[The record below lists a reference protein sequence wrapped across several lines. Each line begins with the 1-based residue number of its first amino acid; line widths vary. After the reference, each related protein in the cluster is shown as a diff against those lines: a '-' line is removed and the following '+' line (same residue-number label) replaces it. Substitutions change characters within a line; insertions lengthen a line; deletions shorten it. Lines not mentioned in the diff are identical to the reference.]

1 MTNSEQLFDDYCNAE
16 EIASLKIPGKHGR
29 KTADRQLDIGDEVI
43 VVEVKELDYDPR
55 GIETKN
61 GIKTRMLSSQT
72 VEIGKKARQKI
83 LEGNKQIKS
92 SMLDVGGPSYGLLV
106 LYADHENEMDH
117 HFDPG
122 CVADAMYGDSKIV
135 LTVVNGIPDRSLDEF
150 ERSGRERMTSTSNT
164 SIGAVAVLSK
174 RWPWPEEKGKAPE
187 CGYFLKLDVYHNK
200 YAARS
205 LPPSLLNNENTT
217 HYEYNDSS
225 GYWEPMGGV
234 AEPTTE

>member
-1 MTNSEQLFDDYCNAE
+1 
-16 EIASLKIPGKHGR
+16 
-29 KTADRQLDIGDEVI
+29 
-43 VVEVKELDYDPR
+43 
-55 GIETKN
+55 
-61 GIKTRMLSSQT
+61 
-72 VEIGKKARQKI
+72 
-83 LEGNKQIKS
+83 
-92 SMLDVGGPSYGLLV
+92 
-106 LYADHENEMDH
+106 
-117 HFDPG
+117 
-122 CVADAMYGDSKIV
+122 
-135 LTVVNGIPDRSLDEF
+135 
-150 ERSGRERMTSTSNT
+150 MTSTSNT